1 MDSTFH
7 LAQLNIAVA
16 KAPLTS
22 PLMADFVNNLD
33 RINALAER
41 APGFVWRLKD
51 DAGDATAIRPFDEN
65 TLVNMSVWR
74 DLDALKHYVYSS
86 AHVDF
91 VRRRREWFQLP
102 QAVSVVLWWV
112 PAGHLPDVD
121 EAVVK
126 LQQLREHGPT
136 VDAFTFTQ
144 LFPQPDATA
153 PQS

>member
-22 PLMADFVNNLD
+22 PLMADFVSNLE
-33 RINALAER
+33 RINALAES

-51 DAGDATAIRPFDEN
+51 DDGDATAIRPFDEN

-74 DLDALKHYVYSS
+74 DLDALKQYVYSS

-91 VRRRREWFQLP
+91 VRRRRDWFQLP
-102 QAVSVVLWWV
+102 QAASVVLWWV
-112 PAGHLPDVD
+112 PDGHLPEVD
-121 EAVVK
+121 EAVAK
-126 LQQLREHGPT
+126 LRQLRESGPT
-136 VDAFTFTQ
+136 VGAFTFTQ
-144 LFPQPDATA
+144 PFPPPDASVSNA
-153 PQS
+153 